1 MHYLER
7 LRNHY
12 FHKKPVHCEDLE
24 NSIYADFS
32 EPVGMHP
39 QPPTRTKEI
48 IQNYKHVMLTS
59 LKRLTMS
66 GKMFDVPGFKF
77 FYMLPLSQRFML
89 QSEFVLNPK
98 ANANP
103 RDYMQMMMMAQQ
115 KDPYFMMSLNYV
127 GGTFPDILTKPAYNI
142 STRVGT
148 HGVVDLI
155 IAKPF
160 KNVLIKLNAIAQN
173 KAGKILPM
181 FALELE
187 HEGRFS
193 NQQVV
198 LTEQTVEFNS
208 FTKLGRRT
216 YLGVEL
222 IHAIARKM
230 TLLGFLAKFKRTPF
244 ETYFAQYQ
252 DMQGSVTLGSIVKVN
267 KKMTF
272 ATELEVSDMNST
284 ATIALQRR
292 FDNLELNSSINTN
305 GVIRS
310 NFNIKRGLFKLK
322 LFLDA
327 KMKEENYNTGIH
339 LSIDPMGGM

>member
-1 MHYLER
+1 MLSWFSSHLF
-7 LRNHY
+7 N
-12 FHKKPVHCEDLE
+12 KKRVYCEELE
-24 NSIYADFS
+24 NSVYADFS

-39 QPPTRTKEI
+39 QPPSRTKEI

-59 LKRLTMS
+59 LKRYTMS

-77 FYMLPLSQRFML
+77 FYMLPLSQRFMV

-98 ANANP
+98 VNVNP
-103 RDYMQMMMMAQQ
+103 NDYMQMMMMGQQ

-127 GGTFPDILTKPAYNI
+127 GGKFPDIITRPAYNI

-155 IAKPF
+155 IAKPWRNF
-160 KNVLIKLNAIAQN
+160 MIKLNAIAQN
-173 KAGKILPM
+173 KNGKINPM
-181 FALELE
+181 FALEIE

-198 LTEQTVEFNS
+198 LTEQSVEFNS

-222 IHAIARKM
+222 VHAIARKM
-230 TLLGFLAKFKRTPF
+230 TLLGLLAKYKRTPF

-252 DMQGSVTLGSIVKVN
+252 DMQGIVTLGSIVKVN
-267 KKMTF
+267 KKMIV
-272 ATELEVSDMNST
+272 ATELEISDMSST
-284 ATIALQRR
+284 ATVALQRR
-292 FDNLELNSSINTN
+292 FGNLELNSSINTE

-310 NFNIKRGLFKLK
+310 NFNIKKGLFKLK

-327 KMKEENYNTGIH
+327 KMKKEDYNTGIH